1 MVNAHGQ
8 MLVIQRQRNL
18 APVGFGCWGAP
29 SKLLTGSDRAMPV
42 TEPTPSTVA

>member
-1 MVNAHGQ
+1 
-8 MLVIQRQRNL
+8 L
-18 APVGFGCWGAP
+18 ASVVGGAP